1 MNTRM
6 TGMMVS
12 MLYSYGGGTM
22 VAIPEKNTKY
32 LPEYFKQ
39 RARAVEKFHE
49 RWVGVIVIYYIEAMY
64 DPRQHGSIAKSLV
77 EMYVPFIL
85 IPTNITRS
93 VIIYTFSENGDE
105 YVQWHKNLADVL
117 PQLSGEVDRDPYSY
131 SPYRGGMNNHKD
143 FRGDRNLYDFPDFH
157 PHTLEL
163 QQMML
168 AKELLL

>member
-1 MNTRM
+1 M

-12 MLYSYGGGTM
+12 MMYSYGGGTL

-32 LPEYFKQ
+32 LPEYFKH

-49 RWVGVIVIYYIEAMY
+49 RWVGEIIIYYIDPMY
-64 DPRQHGSIAKSLV
+64 DPRQHGSITRCLV

-85 IPTNITRS
+85 IPSNITRS
-93 VIIYTFSENGDE
+93 VIICTYSMEGNE
-105 YVQWHKNLADVL
+105 YVQWNKNLAEVL
-117 PQLSGEVDRDPYSY
+117 PQLSAKVDRDPYSF
-131 SPYRGGMNNHKD
+131 SPYRGGMNNHRD
-143 FRGDRNLYDFPDFH
+143 SRGDRNIHELPEFH